1 MFANRYTAIIDACS
15 LVSAPKRD
23 LLLTLAEDEFFRVRW
38 SDKILEETE
47 TALATKIFKNLEK
60 EDALKRAA
68 NSINAMKAAFPEA
81 LVELNRQPFATGLP
95 DENDEHVIMSAIQTQ
110 AQAIVTENIKDFP
123 AKILDK
129 FNIEVRTADDFI
141 ADTIA
146 LDVGKAVARIKTL
159 RTRLQKPD
167 MSPEKYI
174 LSLESH
180 GLLETVS
187 ILSDYIESI

>member
-1 MFANRYTAIIDACS
+1 MFANRYTALIDACC

-23 LLLTLAEDEFFRVRW
+23 LLLTLAEAEFFRVRW

-47 TALATKIFKNLEK
+47 TTLATKIFKELNK
-60 EDALKRAA
+60 QDALMRAA
-68 NSINAMKAAFPEA
+68 KSINVMKAAFPEA
-81 LVELNRQPFATGLP
+81 LVGLNGRPFVTGLP
-95 DENDEHVIMSAIQTQ
+95 DENDEHVMMSAIQTQ

-123 AKILDK
+123 SGIMSK
-129 FNIEVRTADDFI
+129 FNIEARTADDFI

-146 LDVGKAVARIKTL
+146 LDVGKAVAKIRIL
-159 RTRLQKPD
+159 RSRLQKPE
-167 MSPEKYI
+167 MTPEKYL

-187 ILSDYIESI
+187 ILSDHIESI

>member
-1 MFANRYTAIIDACS
+1 MFANRYTALIDACC

-23 LLLTLAEDEFFRVRW
+23 LLLTLSEAEFFRVRW

-47 TALATKIFKNLEK
+47 TTLAAKIFKHLDK
-60 EDALKRAA
+60 QDALMRAA
-68 NSINAMKAAFPEA
+68 KSINVMKAAFPEA
-81 LVELNRQPFATGLP
+81 LVGLNGKPFATGLP

-110 AQAIVTENIKDFP
+110 AQAIVTDNIKDFP
-123 AKILDK
+123 SDILSK
-129 FNIEVRTADDFI
+129 FNMEARTADDFI

-146 LDVGKAVARIKTL
+146 LDVGKAIAKIKTL
-159 RTRLQKPD
+159 RTRLQKPE
-167 MSPEKYI
+167 MTPEKYI

-187 ILSDYIESI
+187 ILSDHIESV